1 MREIVIVKG
10 YSRYGVDRDG
20 NTYTLLNGAWRTK
33 KKILGANG
41 YYSIGLWRDNQ
52 ECRRYVHH
60 LVLEAFI
67 GPRPHGMEALHADGT
82 RTNNSLSNLRW
93 GTRSENVGDMMAHGT
108 ATIGSKNAQ
117 AKLSSTDTLWI
128 KDLFATGMPVRELVK
143 YFRVSQT
150 TIRRVL
156 TGQTYRKELA

>member
-1 MREIVIVKG
+1 MIVPIKG
-10 YSRYGVDRDG
+10 HERYGIDESGHV
-20 NTYTLLNGAWRTK
+20 YVLKNGEWHTK
-33 KKILGANG
+33 HRILGANG
-41 YYSIGLWRDNQ
+41 YYSVALWKNNK
-52 ECRRYVHH
+52 ERRAYVHH
-60 LVLEAFI
+60 LVLEAFV
-67 GPRPHGMEALHADGT
+67 GSRPHGMEALHADGN
-82 RTNNSLSNLRW
+82 RKNNCLSNLRW
-93 GTRSENVGDMMAHGT
+93 GTRAENVGDMMAHGT